1 MMGFIIQPKLIIVAL
16 VRSST
21 IIEHIELADLDQIIV
36 IHTITVDNHFAV
48 ADQTIIIRNISSV
61 DSTGFVDPNH

>member
-21 IIEHIELADLDQIIV
+21 IIEHIVADLDQIIV

>member
-1 MMGFIIQPKLIIVAL
+1 MMGFIIQPRLIIVAL

-21 IIEHIELADLDQIIV
+21 IKIATVADLDRIIV